1 MYTKADLQ
9 TMLANAEVLVTAD
22 GTYRIDA
29 VVEDEIYIT
38 DEATGDQ
45 HIITY
50 DEIDL
55 NDPEV
60 LLYRYTLM
68 NPVKV

>member
-9 TMLANAEVLVTAD
+9 TMLANAAVLVTAD

-38 DEATGDQ
+38 DEATGDE

-60 LLYRYTLM
+60 LLYQYTLM

>member
-9 TMLANAEVLVTAD
+9 TMLANAAVLVTAD

-38 DEATGDQ
+38 DEATGDE

-68 NPVKV
+68 NPVTV